1 MPDAALTLPEY
12 YSRRAPEYERM
23 WYRDEPL
30 RQGEQAAIAA
40 ALARLFTDRRVLE
53 IACGTAYWTQFVAAT
68 AEWIY
73 ALDAAPPMLALAR
86 AKELPTGKVEFH
98 AGDAYALAAVP
109 GNFNAGLA
117 NFLFSHIPQ
126 ARLQGFLDGFH
137 RRLGCGAVVFMADNV
152 FVPGLG
158 GELVIRP
165 GCEDTF
171 KRRQLADGSQ
181 HEVLK
186 NYYDDAQLRQILAPH
201 ATELHIHVGQCFWW
215 VSYTVAV

>member
-1 MPDAALTLPEY
+1 MPEAALTLPEY

-30 RQGEQAAIAA
+30 RQGEQAAIVEVMQ
-40 ALARLFTDRRVLE
+40 RLFADRRVLE
-53 IACGTAYWTQFVAAT
+53 VACGTAHWTQFVAAT

-86 AKELPTGKVEFH
+86 EKQLPPGKVEFH

-117 NFLFSHIPQ
+117 NFWFSHIPT
-126 ARLQGFLDGFH
+126 ARLQDFLHGFH
-137 RRLGCGAVVFMADNV
+137 RRLGRGAVVCMADNV

-158 GELVIRP
+158 GELIIRP
-165 GCEDTF
+165 GCADTF
-171 KRRQLADGSQ
+171 KQRELADGSK

-186 NYYDDAQLRQILAPH
+186 NYYDADQLRTILAPH
-201 ATELHIHVGQCFWW
+201 ATGLRIHRGQCFWW
-215 VSYTVAV
+215 VSYSVAA